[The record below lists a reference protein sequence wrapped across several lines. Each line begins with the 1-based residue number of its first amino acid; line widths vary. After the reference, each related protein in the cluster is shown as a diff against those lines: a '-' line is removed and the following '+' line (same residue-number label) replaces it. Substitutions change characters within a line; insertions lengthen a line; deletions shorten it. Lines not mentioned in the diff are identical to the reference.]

1 MSKKNSKNLAKVQDM
16 LDGNFGGHKTIVG
29 NHSVTSTKTRKV
41 GERWTDAEGVE
52 WEQKEGYYSKVTSLP
67 PVGIFHQQ
75 CPDCNTNCSLEKRHK
90 SMFNKFG
97 RCYHCQINFEA
108 ELKSRPIRWFAW
120 VRLQELSK
128 MEVID
133 REIEAMIYE
142 QHEAEK
148 NLWDKSVSNALAN
161 SELDNTMKINKNLV
175 N

>member
-1 MSKKNSKNLAKVQDM
+1 
-16 LDGNFGGHKTIVG
+16 
-29 NHSVTSTKTRKV
+29 
-41 GERWTDAEGVE
+41 
-52 WEQKEGYYSKVTSLP
+52 
-67 PVGIFHQQ
+67 
-75 CPDCNTNCSLEKRHK
+75 
-90 SMFNKFG
+90 MFNKFG